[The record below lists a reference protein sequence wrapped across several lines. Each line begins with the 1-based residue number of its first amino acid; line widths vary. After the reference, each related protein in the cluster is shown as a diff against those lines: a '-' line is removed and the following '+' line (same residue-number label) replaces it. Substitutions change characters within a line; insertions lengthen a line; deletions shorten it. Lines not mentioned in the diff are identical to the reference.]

1 MSQENVEA
9 FTHAIDAYNRGDLH
23 AVLEE
28 HDPEVE
34 WHPVLLQLLG
44 GDATVYWG
52 HEGVREMSRDLHEA
66 FAELHFDVIEVRDLG
81 ERLVAECHLRG
92 RGKASGAETETPF
105 TFLVD
110 FKNGKMIR
118 VRSFLDPNEALE
130 AAGLS
135 E

>member
-9 FTHAIDAYNRGDLH
+9 FTRAIEAYNRGDFE
-23 AVLEE
+23 AVVEE
-28 HDPEVE
+28 HDPPVE

-52 HEGVREMSRDLHEA
+52 HEGVREMSRDLDEA
-66 FAELHFDVIEVRDLG
+66 FAELHFEVFEVRGLG
-81 ERLVAECHLRG
+81 DSLIAECHLRE

-110 FKNGKMIR
+110 FKTAR
-118 VRSFLDPNEALE
+118 
-130 AAGLS
+130 
-135 E
+135 

>member
-9 FTHAIDAYNRGDLH
+9 FKRGVEAYNRRDID
-23 AVLEE
+23 VLLQV

-34 WHPVLLQLLG
+34 WHSVLQMRLG

-52 HEGVREMSRDLHEA
+52 HEGVRDFVRDLDEA
-66 FAELHFDVIEVRDLG
+66 FAELHIEVVEVRDLG
-81 ERLVAECHLRG
+81 DQVLAIGHLHARG
-92 RGKASGAETETPF
+92 TASGAETETPIAY
-105 TFLVD
+105 LLD
-110 FKNGKMIR
+110 FKHGKAIR
-118 VRSFLDPNEALE
+118 VLTYLDPTEALE